1 MLHWVC
7 IRCSVTGTNRITNLC
22 TAYWL
27 DFGFTQMDNQVSW
40 RFPIALQS
48 LFATISFVGIIMLPD
63 TPRWYYSTGR
73 MQEGDQVLQALHAKP
88 LESEEVQF
96 TKQEIMD
103 AIALESTHAR
113 INLLDLV
120 WDRST
125 LKTGRRLRVGFL

>member
-1 MLHWVC
+1 
-7 IRCSVTGTNRITNLC
+7 
-22 TAYWL
+22 
-27 DFGFTQMDNQVSW
+27 MDNQVSW